1 MKRKLVALL
10 CVASMAAA
18 MLSGCGDSSEG
29 KDSQEASGSGQE
41 GSQGGAAQADG
52 QDSSESGSS
61 GEGSSAGD
69 LEYVELQWYVLSYQT
84 GNIADVDMIQAA
96 LDEYFM
102 EKINCKVKLNI
113 MDAGGYAE
121 TMPTK
126 LMSGEEVDLLAVTGD
141 ISYYTYAKMGAFYP
155 IESLLDT
162 YGANLKSLFKDNVWD
177 GLTVDGHI
185 YGVPI
190 LKDNC
195 YIIGYIYNDTL
206 AKELDLDM
214 EQGWSGPQEME
225 EFLIEAVAARD
236 AKFPE
241 YQGMPLMPYNDV
253 FCPYY
258 VALEQFGC
266 NELAVCNVPGK
277 EAVSDYGTDTVYNFF
292 ETDRFRELCLMK
304 QRLVSAG
311 VLADNGFNFEGNIAA
326 EPSTL
331 LLNGWGYT
339 WISEDLNGEN
349 YDSKLVVYDNPYM
362 EGSGYAGAMTAIGA
376 NSKNPER
383 AMMAM
388 DIINNDPY
396 VATMLRFG
404 IEGEH
409 WEKDADGN
417 MQLANRN
424 ADVTNPGWL
433 QWYGPFY
440 GNLTIVEAP
449 ESYGGP
455 DSIMLKKMAEYNN
468 EAILATHMGFIPD
481 LSPIE
486 NELSACNNV
495 ISEYYDYLKYGYL
508 ESPEAVN
515 KSVDDFVAKLKENGS
530 EKIVAELQAQIDA
543 WEAGK

>member
-10 CVASMAAA
+10 CTFSMMAA
-18 MLSGCGDSSEG
+18 MLSGCGNDSGE
-29 KDSQEASGSGQE
+29 KDSQDSSKSGQAE
-41 GSQGGAAQADG
+41 SQGDTAEADG
-52 QDSSESGSS
+52 QNSS
-61 GEGSSAGD
+61 GDD
-69 LEYVELQWYVLSYQT
+69 LEYVELQWYVLSYQM
-84 GNIADVDMIQAA
+84 GNITDVDMIQAA

-155 IESLLDT
+155 IDT
-162 YGANLKSLFKDNVWD
+162 IWDEYGTNLKSLFKDNVWD
-177 GLTVDGHI
+177 GLTVDGHV
-185 YGVPI
+185 YGVPV

-206 AKELDLDM
+206 AKELGLDM

-225 EFLIEAVAARD
+225 EFLIDAVKIRD
-236 AKFPE
+236 EKFPE
-241 YQGMPLMPYNDV
+241 YKGMPLMPYNDV

-266 NELAVCNVPGK
+266 SELAVCNVPGK
-277 EAVSDYGTDTVYNFF
+277 EAVSEYGTDTVYNFF
-292 ETDRFRELCLMK
+292 ETEKFRELCLMK

-376 NSKNPER
+376 KSKNPER

-409 WEKDADGN
+409 WEKDADGK

-424 ADVTNPGWL
+424 ADVANPGWL

-455 DSIMLKKMAEYNN
+455 DNIMLKKMAEYNN
-468 EAILATHMGFIPD
+468 NAILTTHMGFIPD
-481 LSPIE
+481 LSAIE

-530 EKIVAELQAQIDA
+530 EKIVAEIQAQIDA
-543 WEAGK
+543 WEASK